1 MTEKWDRRF
10 LALCEHVAT
19 WSKDPRIQV
28 GAVLVKNT
36 NREPILGYNGFPR
49 GVADDSVRYENRNF
63 KRRVVI
69 HAERNVILTAKR
81 DLKGYTLYC
90 SLKPCIRCSCD
101 IIQAEIARVV
111 YPVLTPE
118 QMKEHEN
125 HIVEWEW
132 AHELML
138 EAGIEIVEIN
148 LGENNA

>member
-19 WSKDPRIQV
+19 WSKDPRTQV
-28 GAVLVKNT
+28 GAVLVKDV

-49 GVADDSVRYENRNF
+49 GVSDTPERYNNRGF
-63 KRRVVI
+63 KHQIVL
-69 HAERNVILTAKR
+69 HAERNAILTAKR

-90 SLKPCIRCSCD
+90 SLRPCLLCSCD

-111 YPVLTPE
+111 YPALTLE
-118 QMKEHEN
+118 QIRKY
-125 HIVEWEW
+125 IDYRAGWEL

-138 EAGIEIVEIN
+138 EAGIEVAEIDCN
-148 LGENNA
+148 

>member
-19 WSKDPRIQV
+19 WSKDPRTQV
-28 GAVLVKNT
+28 GAVLVKDV

-49 GVADDSVRYENRNF
+49 GVSDTPERYNNREF
-63 KRRVVI
+63 KHQIVL
-69 HAERNVILTAKR
+69 HAERNAILTAKR

-90 SLKPCIRCSCD
+90 SLRPCLLCSCD

-111 YPVLTPE
+111 YPALTPE
-118 QMKEHEN
+118 QEHKHEN
-125 HIVEWEW
+125 YRDEW
-132 AHELML
+132 ALARELML
-138 EAGIEIVEIN
+138 EAGIGIVEIN